1 MGKKPTNL
9 HCQAPR
15 RKRQVSGNSYRGL
28 DPELVKIVRHVAAK
42 SIGKAGLKE
51 HDLPDLEQELML
63 AALDGMCCYDQA
75 RSTRH
80 TFVKVL
86 LKTIMNR
93 ILRERHSASGRT
105 CCNLD
110 SLNQEIELDDEIV
123 EIIEQVND
131 GGLLEQPNS
140 QSAMQTFHDLSVKL
154 DITIAVAGL
163 SDELQQ
169 LCRELQKH
177 GIIETAQ
184 VLKLPLRKVYR
195 DIQTIQN
202 IFSRNFD
209 FPAELTD
216 KNRM

>member
-1 MGKKPTNL
+1 MGKKTTNL
-9 HCQAPR
+9 HCQAR
-15 RKRQVSGNSYRGL
+15 RKKRQSSGNSYRGL
-28 DPELVKIVRHVAAK
+28 DPELEKIVRHVAAK
-42 SIGKAGLKE
+42 AIGKAGLKE

-63 AALDGMCCYDQA
+63 AALDGMRCYDQA
-75 RSTRH
+75 RSTRRV
-80 TFVKVL
+80 FVKVL

-123 EIIEQVND
+123 EIIDQVND
-131 GGLLEQPNS
+131 DGLLEQPNS
-140 QSAMQTFHDLSVKL
+140 QSAMQTFQNLSVKL

-163 SDELQQ
+163 SDELQR

-184 VLKLPLRKVYR
+184 ALKLPLRKVYR